1 MKKCVNVLLF
11 SNRWTINF
19 NWGEPEQ
26 APHWSWQHPMSRGM
40 FVCMYVCIYVAA
52 GSVCCLNVPE
62 NTPIHVAHVHID
74 NAHCCTKY
82 WTCWIQRMS
91 TKSSTAIKKRLEKLG
106 QLLTQ
111 RFKLACCVD
120 RVGAMYYC
128 LCSYALGSVR
138 PADNAHRR
146 EVASAW
152 VTVCTL

>member
-1 MKKCVNVLLF
+1 MCECFVLFKPLNGLILIGV
-11 SNRWTINF
+11 SLSK
-19 NWGEPEQ
+19 
-26 APHWSWQHPMSRGM
+26 PHIDRDTSHVV
-40 FVCMYVCIYVAA
+40 VCMYVCIYVAA
-52 GSVCCLNVPE
+52 GSVCYLNVPE

-106 QLLTQ
+106 QLLAQ

-128 LCSYALGSVR
+128 PCSYAVGVIR

-146 EVASAW
+146 EVASA
-152 VTVCTL
+152 